1 MILKASYII
10 LMKFNLFLLIIFSI
24 SNINAESIGEYSAKY
39 SYISDEISI
48 KGIRKLEIID
58 NQYLMNFKAKNLLA
72 SMEISS
78 SFKINNKILK
88 TNSYKIKVRP
98 SFVNRDQRI
107 KFDYGNKTISSSG
120 REEWQKEITI
130 NDEIFDPLNAQ
141 IKIRMN
147 LISGLENFSINLLEI
162 ESGEIERNFYA
173 VSGREILI
181 FNELEY
187 ECIVL
192 KRIRESDAR
201 ETLYYIAPSLNY
213 MFLKII
219 DTGEDRNQ
227 SLELLEI
234 LSLG

>member
-1 MILKASYII
+1 MIPKASCII

-107 KFDYGNKTISSSG
+107 KFDYDNKTISSSG
-120 REEWQKEITI
+120 KAWLSSTPI
-130 NDEIFDPLNAQ
+130 
-141 IKIRMN
+141 
-147 LISGLENFSINLLEI
+147 ISISSVLSNYSGSGAPPSEASESSLSKSLL
-162 ESGEIERNFYA
+162 SF
-173 VSGREILI
+173 
-181 FNELEY
+181 
-187 ECIVL
+187 
-192 KRIRESDAR
+192 
-201 ETLYYIAPSLNY
+201 
-213 MFLKII
+213 
-219 DTGEDRNQ
+219 
-227 SLELLEI
+227 
-234 LSLG
+234 